1 METKTIPFDLETAKK
16 IQAGEIAGRITTK
29 DGEHEMKIVC
39 FNSTAEFGGEIQ
51 PIIAQDTEDCC
62 YFRAYFENGSY
73 LGSEEHDED
82 LVLEVPDTHP
92 QFKVGDK
99 VRVRP
104 NDTHSHFVKQYANSI
119 GKIVGEHHGYFVV
132 IVTGAFQ
139 DQFTAEEL
147 ELVEE
152 TGKHEFKPF
161 DRVLVRNK
169 DTEKWFPAI
178 YTHMHNDISGEFYAL
193 VGNQYATQCIPYE
206 GNEHLVGTTDKP
218 TAD

>member
-1 METKTIPFDLETAKK
+1 MERKTIPFDLETAKK

-51 PIIAQDTEDCC
+51 PIIAQDTDDCC

-82 LVLEVPDTHP
+82 LVLEVQDIKTP
-92 QFKVGDK
+92 FKVGDN

-104 NDTHSHFVKQYANSI
+104 NYTHSHFVKQYDNCI
-119 GKIVGEHHGYFVV
+119 GKIVGEHHEYFVV
-132 IVTGAFQ
+132 IVTGSFQ
-139 DQFTAEEL
+139 DQFKADEL

-152 TGKHEFKPF
+152 TGKHEFKTF
-161 DRVLVRNK
+161 DRVLVR
-169 DTEKWFPAI
+169 DEDDREWCA
-178 YTHMHNDISGEFYAL
+178 DFYSH
-193 VGNQYATQCIPYE
+193 VGYDGTYRCVSCGWNQCIPYE

-218 TAD
+218 TDD